1 MNDTQTG
8 GLGSDAATAQGAR
21 PRVPPRRKRSAPP
34 RGPGVRRARAR
45 YPQRAL
51 RFVTGGALMIA
62 FAAAAFGAEGLMQ
75 ASRSQS
81 RLSALQAN
89 LASLQLRVGAD
100 EQAMASD
107 RLLMRSILAR
117 ARAAQRALQ
126 RVNWQLQSLPNEAQV
141 AQLRGELATYTGCA
155 AQLHNEVTG
164 LGINWRVEPANP
176 AADYFK
182 LSTVAPISASCAM
195 VLAGR

>member
-1 MNDTQTG
+1 
-8 GLGSDAATAQGAR
+8 
-21 PRVPPRRKRSAPP
+21 
-34 RGPGVRRARAR
+34 
-45 YPQRAL
+45 
-51 RFVTGGALMIA
+51 MIA

-100 EQAMASD
+100 EQAMASE
-107 RLLMRSILAR
+107 RLLMRSALAR